1 MYGADMLGS
10 LFDETKASN
19 KWNPKNFDNLLNR
32 INMKLPGVNNPYLY
46 FGMWKATFA
55 WHLED
60 MSLITFLIDLVYSY
74 IHFGVTI
81 QEPLKALLTYNLQAP
96 KQWYVIPPAYRQKFE
111 VYASGI
117 FANEAKTCPQYLRHK
132 SCVISPTA
140 LQAQGIK
147 VEKVVQFE
155 GEFMITFPYAYHSGY
170 NLGFN
175 CAESVN
181 FAIDS
186 WIEVGKRASFCTC
199 VGDSVKLDV
208 PFLFEGKAP
217 SVYLQPVTG
226 PVARKMATGTSG
238 AVAKLDLRQCA
249 LCPGTSK
256 EGLIGTDIPGKWAH
270 KRCGQYVPETSI
282 GVLPD
287 SNGEDVEIVVG
298 IQNIPKDR
306 WSL

>member
-60 MSLITFLIDLVYSY
+60 MDLFSINY
-74 IHFGVTI
+74 IHFG
-81 QEPLKALLTYNLQAP
+81 AP

-208 PFLFEGKAP
+208 PFLFEGKLR
-217 SVYLQPVTG
+217 VY
-226 PVARKMATGTSG
+226 
-238 AVAKLDLRQCA
+238 
-249 LCPGTSK
+249 
-256 EGLIGTDIPGKWAH
+256 IF
-270 KRCGQYVPETSI
+270 
-282 GVLPD
+282 
-287 SNGEDVEIVVG
+287 
-298 IQNIPKDR
+298 
-306 WSL
+306 SL